1 MKLIELPVKMPLLSN
16 VENGT
21 RVDVTVSFIFGLT
34 EIKIVTT
41 IAGITAEHV
50 LDANDFY
57 T

>member
-21 RVDVTVSFIFGLT
+21 RVDITVSFIFGLT

-57 T
+57 A